1 MKRITVSIILGL
13 ILPIV
18 LFMGI
23 GFTTDYMTPSFLTDI
38 KIFGQNAPG
47 ILLAPFSLPI
57 YLDIFLKEKRIA
69 PFIFDTLL
77 FRASSLI
84 LFNWAVYGFLMYWIL
99 GKFSRFRKQEK
110 SYSETPPPILI
121 LLDDFVPLFIYQS
134 RFTG

>member
-1 MKRITVSIILGL
+1 MAAVSTEINLMKRIVISIILGL

-18 LFMGI
+18 FFVGI
-23 GFTTDYMTPSFLTDI
+23 GFSTDYMTPSYLTDI

-77 FRASSLI
+77 FRISSLI
-84 LFNWAVYGFLMYWIL
+84 LFNWIIYGFLMYWIL
-99 GKFSRFRKQEK
+99 GKFSRFRQQKQQ
-110 SYSETPPPILI
+110 YSETPPLPTEFENLK
-121 LLDDFVPLFIYQS
+121 
-134 RFTG
+134 